1 VGLTHLSD
9 YFFRFFPFENN
20 IKTYTIIFRTPI
32 TAVIT
37 VNASGVIVM
46 QTQNWDLTADLP
58 DIMSVWQGGG
68 GSLNIQGIKYIT

>member
-1 VGLTHLSD
+1 
-9 YFFRFFPFENN
+9 
-20 IKTYTIIFRTPI
+20 
-32 TAVIT
+32 
-37 VNASGVIVM
+37 M